1 MEQPLSGFLTSSE
14 RKLLFAEHKRETD
27 GRIRDR
33 YKPEFWVAYAT
44 KSMPFSSN
52 LSFGFFSL
60 GFSEF
65 ACTSFA
71 F

>member
-33 YKPEFWVAYAT
+33 YKLLNNLNLLTEYSSISLLALFNI
-44 KSMPFSSN
+44 KNCKLPFFP
-52 LSFGFFSL
+52 LF
-60 GFSEF
+60 
-65 ACTSFA
+65 
-71 F
+71 